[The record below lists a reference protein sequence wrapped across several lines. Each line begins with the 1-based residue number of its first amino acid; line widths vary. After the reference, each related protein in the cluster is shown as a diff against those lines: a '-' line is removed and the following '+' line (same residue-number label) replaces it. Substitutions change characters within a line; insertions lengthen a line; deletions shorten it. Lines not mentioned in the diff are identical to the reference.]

1 MKNRCFVIS
10 LVGAIMAFLACS
22 GAYAAEPLHA
32 RVSYEAGDAMIKGGD
47 DADWSYATVNT
58 LVLPGDVVW
67 SDKDGTIEVEMAGG
81 TFLRMADGSKAE
93 ITSLPPSGL
102 IRGWTGS
109 FYIQRTSR
117 SSGSIKFQTPVCT
130 VEVVRDS
137 QVRLDLVR
145 DGATTITVRWGRAY
159 VSTEGGGAPLA
170 IERGTRTYVD
180 PGYLPSDP
188 MPFDLSAEDAFDA
201 WSRERTR
208 LIAVGNEIDPPGH
221 AVKNVPIGYDDLA
234 TSGEWIHV
242 DSDYCWRPT
251 VVVDFVPY
259 RSGHWSFV
267 AGCGYVW
274 VGDYPFSYVTSH
286 YGRWRHH
293 DRYGWIWSYRDEWSP
308 AWVYSCRVGS
318 NFVWAPLD
326 PWDRPCVYGSRTDI
340 FVLGDGLS
348 FSISTSTYCPVDT
361 LLIGPCPVIPLT
373 PIICRDIP
381 RTEINIWNINV
392 GHRPTYARSD
402 NVFQVRDYS
411 PRRMIRGLET
421 FGDRKDTAP
430 IRARALETQVGRTE
444 FAPKSIQTR
453 QSIRTS
459 PDTGTRSAQVRD
471 VKINRQAFSDTH
483 IKSPRTDGI
492 APTERGRALSTTT
505 TTKQESTGRLRAPI
519 TTQDLPKPMRP
530 TTSLNAQT
538 DEQTQDTLQPRY
550 SLRNRAA
557 TQEQPKT
564 EGTSRLNTRESFPTE
579 PQTSPSI
586 RGRSISER
594 KTTRETV
601 IPNDDSTRSTTSLQN
616 RTTEPTVRNRETIQ
630 EIQRPSTTRSQ
641 ENRQQ
646 IIETRTNKET
656 TSETSPFTRSRQ
668 TPKTEVESVQIDP
681 PSRNSRIIEQS
692 DSSRTMREVPSRE
705 TIQSTDSNRSTSNRS
720 RDTTQDTSSSRRS
733 VR

>member
-1 MKNRCFVIS
+1 MRNRSLVMS
-10 LVGAIMAFLACS
+10 LVGAIMALFTCY

-32 RVSYEAGDAMIKGGD
+32 RVSYKAGDAMIKGND
-47 DADWSYATVNT
+47 DADWSSASINT
-58 LVLPGDVVW
+58 LVLPGDVLW
-67 SDKDGTIEVEMAGG
+67 SDKDGTMELEMAGG

-117 SSGSIKFQTPVCT
+117 SSGNIKFQTPVCT
-130 VEVVRDS
+130 IEVVRDS

-145 DGATTITVRWGRAY
+145 DGATTVTVRWGRAY

-188 MPFDLSAEDAFDA
+188 MPFNLSAEDAFDA

-221 AVKNVPIGYDDLA
+221 AVKTVPMGYDDLA
-234 TSGEWIHV
+234 TSGEWIQV

-251 VVVDFVPY
+251 IVADFVPY
-259 RSGHWSFV
+259 RSGHWSFL

-274 VGDYPFSYVTSH
+274 VGDQPFSYVTSH

-326 PWDRPCVYGSRTDI
+326 PWDRPCVYGSRSDI
-340 FVLGDGLS
+340 FILGDGLS
-348 FSISTSTYCPVDT
+348 FSLTTSTYCPVNT
-361 LLIGPCPVIPLT
+361 LLIGPCAVIPLT

-392 GHRPTYARSD
+392 GHRPSYAHSD

-411 PRRMIRGLET
+411 PRRVIRGLDT
-421 FGDRKDTAP
+421 FNGRKDSVP
-430 IRARALETQVGRTE
+430 VRARALESQVGRTE
-444 FAPKSIQTR
+444 FAPKTNQTR

-459 PDTGTRSAQVRD
+459 ADTSTRSAQVRD
-471 VKINRQAFSDTH
+471 VNIKRQAFSDPR
-483 IKSPRTDGI
+483 INSPRADGATSTD
-492 APTERGRALSTTT
+492 RGRSLSTTT
-505 TTKQESTGRLRAPI
+505 QGATQGTSGRQRVPA

-530 TTSLNAQT
+530 TTSPSART
-538 DEQTQDTLQPRY
+538 IEPTQDTAQPRY
-550 SLRNRAA
+550 SLRTREV
-557 TQEQPKT
+557 TKEQP
-564 EGTSRLNTRESFPTE
+564 GTLGSSRLNTRESFPTE
-579 PQTSPSI
+579 PQTSPSV
-586 RGRSISER
+586 RGRGVSER
-594 KTTRETV
+594 KTTRD
-601 IPNDDSTRSTTSLQN
+601 IGIQNNDTTRSTITPQDRPAES
-616 RTTEPTVRNRETIQ
+616 TVRSRETIR
-630 EIQRPSTTRSQ
+630 EVESPVITRSQ
-641 ENRQQ
+641 SNRVQSV
-646 IIETRTNKET
+646 EPNSGST
-656 TSETSPFTRSRQ
+656 THTSPFTQTRQAPRS
-668 TPKTEVESVQIDP
+668 EVESVQIDP
-681 PSRNSRIIEQS
+681 PRRSSRAIEQVES
-692 DSSRTMREVPSRE
+692 PRPMREVPARE
-705 TIQSTDSNRSTSNRS
+705 TVQNSETNRSTSGRL
-720 RDTTQDTSSSRRS
+720 RDTTQDTSSTRKSGR
-733 VR
+733 